1 MAAIR
6 GMSEDMAIMYEWFER
21 EGYTIDQAQLA
32 REFPEVKWHTF
43 AQWAKTQDWA
53 TILAA

>member
-21 EGYTIDQAQLA
+21 EGYTMANAAPA
-32 REFPEVKWHTF
+32 RPC
-43 AQWAKTQDWA
+43 
-53 TILAA
+53 